1 MSATAKFYT
10 GFAIVLILIVSAA
23 YLTGYRAGW
32 SARSHRVIPVQRATT
47 SPAPHPSG

>member
-10 GFAIVLILIVSAA
+10 GFAIVLVLIVSAA

-32 SARSHRVIPVQRATT
+32 SARAHRVIPVHRATA
-47 SPAPHPSG
+47 SPSPRPTG